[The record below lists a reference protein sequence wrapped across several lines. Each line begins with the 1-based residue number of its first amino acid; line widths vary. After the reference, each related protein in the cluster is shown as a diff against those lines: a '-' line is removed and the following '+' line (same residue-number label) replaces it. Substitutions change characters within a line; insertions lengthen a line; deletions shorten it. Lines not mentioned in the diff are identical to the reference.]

1 MVGTRRH
8 DTPGLV
14 PFHPEPARAT
24 QGRAATREYQ
34 RLRDAGMRFHSP
46 PLDAGPTRC
55 CYGRDPDGNVV
66 ELLEFTRPDD
76 PLRLGS

>member
-1 MVGTRRH
+1 MDGTPGH
-8 DTPGLV
+8 DTLCPVL
-14 PFHPEPARAT
+14 HHLEPARVID
-24 QGRAATREYQ
+24 GEYQ

-76 PLRLGS
+76 PLHLGF